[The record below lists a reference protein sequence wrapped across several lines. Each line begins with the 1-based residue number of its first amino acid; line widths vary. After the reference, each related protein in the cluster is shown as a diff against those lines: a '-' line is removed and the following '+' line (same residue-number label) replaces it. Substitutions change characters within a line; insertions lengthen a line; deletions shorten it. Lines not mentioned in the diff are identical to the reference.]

1 MKTAAT
7 SAGDAA
13 SRSRRIRARETPAR
27 KPDAARAVRAPLRDA
42 ADHAIILT
50 FSESAEREVEHPNR
64 ETPNNLSPALS
75 VYPRGYVRPGN
86 AGLFHWK
93 SNTMKTTNTS
103 RKAQTAAAKSATD
116 TTTDATTS
124 ELERKYPTV
133 VTAEQRKERAARF
146 KNHAEKAVEKMSG
159 HDRAL
164 LDAAADAAGMT
175 AAEFVAAQVVDER
188 GLGKR
193 RDLEAQTNLKVD
205 DGYETETARTR
216 NNHER
221 QEVRAIVAV
230 FGNVDAAGL
239 THAEKVEVVRRYF
252 RKDDRNLDV
261 ATGRAIK
268 DALALPSPDRMTRAE
283 IEIEAA
289 ARIVGKTADEF
300 IADALHTAI
309 NSAKDRNGGEQ
320 AALALAPKTNEK
332 DAEPITYADSGEAL
346 TIRISGTAYA
356 NLATM
361 AKTMNGVA
369 WCDKDNT
376 PATVASA
383 FVFGDTFENLAKPTR
398 MSGKFIVG
406 GCGEIAADICDCID
420 TGCDCETDEHERR
433 CAELQTALLAALPTA

>member
-1 MKTAAT
+1 MKT
-7 SAGDAA
+7 
-13 SRSRRIRARETPAR
+13 
-27 KPDAARAVRAPLRDA
+27 
-42 ADHAIILT
+42 
-50 FSESAEREVEHPNR
+50 
-64 ETPNNLSPALS
+64 
-75 VYPRGYVRPGN
+75 
-86 AGLFHWK
+86 
-93 SNTMKTTNTS
+93 KTTTS
-103 RKAQTAAAKSATD
+103 RKAQTAAAKSATN
-116 TTTDATTS
+116 TTTAVQ
-124 ELERKYPTV
+124 RRAR
-133 VTAEQRKERAARF
+133 AERF
-146 KNHAEKAVEKMSG
+146 KAHAAEIVAKTDA
-159 HDRAL
+159 DNRAL
-164 LDAAADAAGMT
+164 LDAAGAAAGMT

-193 RDLEAQTNLKVD
+193 RDLEAQANLKVD

-221 QEVRAIVAV
+221 QEIRAILAV

-252 RKDDRNLDV
+252 RKGDRNLDV

-283 IEIEAA
+283 IKIEAA
-289 ARIVGKTADEF
+289 ARIVRKTADEF

-332 DAEPITYADSGEAL
+332 DAEPITWADSGEAL

-361 AKTMNGVA
+361 AKAMNGVA

-433 CAELQTALLAALPTA
+433 CKELQTALLAALPTA